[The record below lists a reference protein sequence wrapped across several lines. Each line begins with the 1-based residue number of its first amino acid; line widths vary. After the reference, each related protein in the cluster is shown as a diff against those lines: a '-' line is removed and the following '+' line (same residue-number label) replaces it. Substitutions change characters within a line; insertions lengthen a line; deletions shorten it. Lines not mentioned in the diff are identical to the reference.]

1 MGNNNLAPKQLDP
14 LPREDREGPRER
26 FASRARV
33 TLCVMCAHLVVHTVT
48 GNCYGTWPVYVMYIY
63 STLHKHACTIRITTR
78 AIDYR
83 KSLALLYMTSRSH
96 AFSRGLAH

>member
-33 TLCVMCAHLVVHTVT
+33 TLCAHLVVHTVT
-48 GNCYGTWPVYVMYIY
+48 GNCYGTWPVYVMYIVHY
-63 STLHKHACTIRITTR
+63 ISMHA
-78 AIDYR
+78 
-83 KSLALLYMTSRSH
+83 L
-96 AFSRGLAH
+96 